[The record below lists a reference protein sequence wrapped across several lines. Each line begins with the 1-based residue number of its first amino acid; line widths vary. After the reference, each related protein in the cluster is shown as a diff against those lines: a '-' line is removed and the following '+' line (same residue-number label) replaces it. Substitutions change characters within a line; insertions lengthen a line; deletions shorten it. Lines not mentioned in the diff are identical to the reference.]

1 MAEEATASLD
11 RLRQDIDR
19 IDRDMHALLRERAA
33 VVKRIGLAK
42 RAAGDA
48 TTAFV
53 RPGREA
59 DVVRAVLARH
69 DGSLPAAVVARIWR
83 EIISAACQMQS
94 PFRVAMYDPERA
106 FGHWDLV
113 RNHFGS
119 TTPVVVCG
127 SAQRVLQEL
136 THGNTIGVLP
146 YPEFEETSPWWPLL
160 AFGDAGTAR
169 VVSLLPFYESNS
181 GHYESRRMLVIATYP
196 PEPSEEDRGY
206 VVVSVDPE
214 LSRNRL
220 AALMDQSGLRG
231 AIVASKDAQGEI
243 QQLLEVEGFVTK
255 SDPRLA
261 GLQDRADGM
270 IRRVVVIGAAAK
282 PVGMLDA
289 G

>member
-1 MAEEATASLD
+1 MADEATASLD

-19 IDRDMHALLRERAA
+19 IDRELHALLRERAA

-42 RAAGDA
+42 RAAGEGNV
-48 TTAFV
+48 AFV

-59 DVVRAVLARH
+59 DVVRAILERH
-69 DGSLPAAVVARIWR
+69 DGALPRAVVARIWR
-83 EIISAACQMQS
+83 EIISAACQMQAS
-94 PFRVAMYDPERA
+94 FRVAMYDPERA
-106 FGHWDLV
+106 LGHWDLV

-146 YPEFEETSPWWPLL
+146 YPEFEEQSPWWPLL
-160 AFGDAGTAR
+160 AFGDAESAR
-169 VVSLLPFYESNS
+169 VVGLLPFYESNT
-181 GHYESRRMLVIATYP
+181 GHYESRRMLVVATYP
-196 PEPSEEDRGY
+196 PEPSEADRGY
-206 VVVSVDPE
+206 IVVSVDPE

-220 AALMDQSGLRG
+220 SALMDQSGMKG
-231 AIVASKDAQGEI
+231 SIVASKDAQGDI
-243 QQLLEVEGFVTK
+243 QQLLEIDGFVTK
-255 SDPRLA
+255 ADPRLA
-261 GLQDRADGM
+261 DLLDRADGM
-270 IRRVVVIGAAAK
+270 IRRVVVIGAAAR